1 MKVNQSLFVKS
12 LQDPKTKEY
21 AFKVLM
27 GDYKERLY
35 WHIRKIVLDHDDAND
50 VVQNT
55 FIKIYTNINT
65 FQENSKIYT
74 WMYRI
79 ATNEALNFIK
89 SKSSKKGVSIEEWID
104 SKASGLI
111 ADTYFDGDKIA
122 LQLQKAISKL
132 PEKQRIIFNMK
143 YFDNMKYDDISEVLN
158 TSVGALKA
166 SYHHAVKK
174 IKSFIDV
181 ENE

>member
-1 MKVNQSLFVKS
+1 MNQSLFVKS
-12 LQDPKTKEY
+12 LKDPDTKEN
-21 AFKVLM
+21 AFKVLVAE
-27 GDYKERLY
+27 YKERLY

-55 FIKIYTNINT
+55 FIKIFMNINS

-89 SKSSKKGVSIEEWID
+89 SKSMKIGVNSEEWIEK
-104 SKASGLI
+104 KALGLV
-111 ADTYFDGDKIA
+111 ADTYFDGDELA
-122 LQLQKAISKL
+122 LELQKAVSKL

-143 YFDNMKYDDISEVLN
+143 YFDNMKYDDISKILD

-174 IKSFIDV
+174 IKTFIDV
-181 ENE
+181 ETK

>member
-1 MKVNQSLFVKS
+1 
-12 LQDPKTKEY
+12 
-21 AFKVLM
+21 
-27 GDYKERLY
+27 
-35 WHIRKIVLDHDDAND
+35 
-50 VVQNT
+50 
-55 FIKIYTNINT
+55 
-65 FQENSKIYT
+65 
-74 WMYRI
+74 MYRI

-104 SKASGLI
+104 SKASRLI